1 MVPGFLRLWPCPSLP
16 PSSLLSRP
24 FTVLRMRACAVHR
37 ALETEVAAARLRLGG
52 PPRVLDVGGGSGVWA
67 VPLARSGCLV
77 TVVEPSPN
85 ALATL
90 HRRATE
96 AGVQESVRPVQGDA
110 DSLSDVVPAG
120 HADLV
125 LGHGVLEVVE
135 DPTAAMQALADATA
149 PGGAVSVLVANRY
162 AAVLVRALAG
172 RLAEARQLLDDPEG
186 RLGSPDPVLRRFDT
200 DGLVALVQASGLGIE
215 LVQGDGVV
223 ADLVPGAVLEAHPGA
238 AEALAE
244 LELCAAGRAPL
255 RDIATRLHALAR
267 RPALE

>member
-1 MVPGFLRLWPCPSLP
+1 
-16 PSSLLSRP
+16 
-24 FTVLRMRACAVHR
+24 
-37 ALETEVAAARLRLGG
+37 
-52 PPRVLDVGGGSGVWA
+52 VLDVGGGSGVWA

-96 AGVQESVRPVQGDA
+96 AGVVKSVSPVQGDA
-110 DSLSDVVPAG
+110 DSLADVVPAAS
-120 HADLV
+120 ADLV

-135 DPTAAMQALADATA
+135 DPSEVVQALADATA

-172 RLAEARQLLDDPEG
+172 RLADARHLLDDPDG
-186 RLGSPDPVLRRFDT
+186 QLSTPDPVLRRFDT
-200 DGLVALVQASGLGIE
+200 DGLVALLEASGLGVE

-223 ADLVPGAVLEAHPGA
+223 VDLVPGGVLETQPGA

-244 LELCAAGRAPL
+244 LELAAARRQPL
-255 RDIATRLHALAR
+255 RDIASRLHALAR
-267 RPALE
+267 CP

>member
-1 MVPGFLRLWPCPSLP
+1 MLF
-16 PSSLLSRP
+16 
-24 FTVLRMRACAVHR
+24 MRGCAVHR
-37 ALETEVAAARLRLGG
+37 ALEAEVAAARRRLGVA
-52 PPRVLDVGGGSGVWA
+52 PRVLDVGGGSGVWA

-90 HRRATE
+90 HRRAAD
-96 AGVQESVRPVQGDA
+96 AGVQQLVSAVQGDA
-110 DSLSDVVPAG
+110 DSLADAVAPAS
-120 HADLV
+120 ADLV

-135 DPTAAMQALADATA
+135 DPVAAVQALADATA

-172 RLAEARQLLDDPEG
+172 RLAEARQVLEDPEG
-186 RLGSPDPVLRRFDT
+186 RLSAADPVLHRFDT
-200 DGLVALVQASGLGIE
+200 PGLVALLAASGLDVE

-223 ADLVPGAVLEAHPGA
+223 ADLIPGAVLEGQPGA
-238 AEALAE
+238 GDQLAE
-244 LELCAAGRAPL
+244 LELSAAGRAPL

-267 RPALE
+267 RPVLTR

>member
-1 MVPGFLRLWPCPSLP
+1 
-16 PSSLLSRP
+16 
-24 FTVLRMRACAVHR
+24 MRACAVHR
-37 ALETEVAAARLRLGG
+37 ALEAEVAAARLRLGTA
-52 PPRVLDVGGGSGVWA
+52 PRVLDVGGGSGVWA

-90 HRRATE
+90 HRRTTD

-110 DSLSDVVPAG
+110 DSLSDAVPPSS
-120 HADLV
+120 ADLV

-135 DPTAAMQALADATA
+135 DPVTAIQALANATA

-172 RLAEARQLLDDPEG
+172 RLAEAHRLLNDPDG
-186 RLGSPDPVLRRFDT
+186 RLGPPDPVLRRFDT
-200 DGLVALVQASGLGIE
+200 EGLVAVLAASQLVVE

-223 ADLVPGAVLEAHPGA
+223 ADLVPGGVLKAHPGA
-238 AEALAE
+238 AEALVE
-244 LELCAAGRAPL
+244 LELSASGRPPL

-267 RPALE
+267 RPAV